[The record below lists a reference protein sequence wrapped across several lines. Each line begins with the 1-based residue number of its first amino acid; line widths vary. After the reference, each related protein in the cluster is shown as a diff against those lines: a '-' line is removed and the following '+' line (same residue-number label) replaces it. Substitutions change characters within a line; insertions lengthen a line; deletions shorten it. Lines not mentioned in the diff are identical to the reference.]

1 MAKFVIETSKIKR
14 GELKCKQGE
23 FILELSGCECN
34 GKVRYLKFVM
44 STEEFRR
51 VYDEPKFKEAIK
63 LFITSDDDY
72 DASLEDKLLGL
83 EKAEILLN
91 EVGLETPINHLKNME
106 YEFCVSI
113 IYVGKF
119 YDPEIYM
126 LLEEGDNEDV
136 DIDIFNEYPDAESL
150 IKDLER
156 AGNHIKEGHVGPD
169 EDEEVRR

>member
-1 MAKFVIETSKIKR
+1 MAKFVIETSKIER

-23 FILELSGCECN
+23 FILELSGCEGDGN
-34 GKVRYLKFVM
+34 VRYLKFIM
-44 STEEFRR
+44 GAEEFRR

-63 LFITSDDDY
+63 LFMESDDDY
-72 DASLEDKLLGL
+72 GDASVDDKLLGL
-83 EKAEILLN
+83 EKAELLLN
-91 EVGLETPINHLKNME
+91 EVGLETPINHLKDME

-113 IYVGKF
+113 VYVGKF

-126 LLEEGDNEDV
+126 VLAEGENDSV
-136 DIDIFNEYPDAESL
+136 DIDLFNEYPDAESL

-169 EDEEVRR
+169 EE